1 MLLGVRIAGVLVG
14 LATGLNVLLGYMQT
28 PEFVVPDYIIAV
40 ALIVAAL
47 LPSRAWARR
56 GLFAGNAYALG
67 VFSVALARRMQ
78 PDGVFNPGLVVI
90 MLVVAASLCL
100 LWMEKGDSA

>member
-1 MLLGVRIAGVLVG
+1 MLLGLRIVSALVG

-40 ALIVAAL
+40 ALIAAAL
-47 LPSRAWARR
+47 LPSRAWAQRA
-56 GLFAGNAYALG
+56 LFADNAYALD

-90 MLVVAASLCL
+90 MLIVLASLAAL
-100 LWMEKGDSA
+100 AAMKKEG